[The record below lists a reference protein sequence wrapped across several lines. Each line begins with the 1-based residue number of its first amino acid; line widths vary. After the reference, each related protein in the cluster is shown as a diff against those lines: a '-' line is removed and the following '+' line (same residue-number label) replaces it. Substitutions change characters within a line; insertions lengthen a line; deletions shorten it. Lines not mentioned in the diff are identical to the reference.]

1 MNARRQPLESVR
13 VLLVE
18 DNALVR
24 EVIERLLA
32 GFGSHV
38 TAVAGA
44 AEALE
49 AMRWARPDVLISDI
63 TMPDED
69 GCSLIRK
76 IRMLPSNRGGS
87 IPAVCLTGRNAP
99 GDEAR
104 ALRAGFQR
112 FLAKPVDAR
121 RLVTMV
127 ADLAGEAARRS
138 SGATPGSRAGIPAA
152 SLGRGDAAD
161 VRQQREEAR

>member
-1 MNARRQPLESVR
+1 MKARRQRLERVR

-18 DNALVR
+18 DNALAR

-32 GFGSHV
+32 GSGSHV

-44 AEALE
+44 AEAFE
-49 AMRWARPDVLISDI
+49 TMRWASPDVLISGI
-63 TMPDED
+63 AMPEED

-87 IPAVCLTGRNAP
+87 IPAVCLTGRNALE
-99 GDEAR
+99 DEAR
-104 ALRAGFQR
+104 VLRAGFQR

-127 ADLAGEAARRS
+127 ADLAGGAARRS
-138 SGATPGSRAGIPAA
+138 SGATPGSWAGIPGT
-152 SLGRGDAAD
+152 LGRGAETD
-161 VRQQREEAR
+161 VRPQREEAR

>member
-1 MNARRQPLESVR
+1 MNARPRPLENVR

-18 DNALVR
+18 DKPMVR
-24 EVIERLLA
+24 EVLERLLA
-32 GFGSHV
+32 GSGGHV

-49 AMRWARPDVLISDI
+49 AMRWARPDVLISGI
-63 TMPDED
+63 TMPEED
-69 GCSLIRK
+69 GCWLIRK

-104 ALRAGFQR
+104 VLRAGFQR

-127 ADLAGEAARRS
+127 ADLAGGAARRS
-138 SGATPGSRAGIPAA
+138 SGATPGSWAGIPAGA
-152 SLGRGDAAD
+152 LGRGAAAD

>member
-1 MNARRQPLESVR
+1 MNARQRPLESVR

-18 DNALVR
+18 DKPMVR
-24 EVIERLLA
+24 EVLERLLA
-32 GFGSHV
+32 GSGGHV

-49 AMRWARPDVLISDI
+49 AMRWARPDVLISGI
-63 TMPDED
+63 TMPEED
-69 GCSLIRK
+69 GCWLIRK

-104 ALRAGFQR
+104 VLRAGFQR

-127 ADLAGEAARRS
+127 ADLAGGAARRS
-138 SGATPGSRAGIPAA
+138 SGATPGSWAGIPAGA
-152 SLGRGDAAD
+152 LRRGAAAD